1 MKNLAQ
7 SCFENA
13 ALRQELLANIYAM
26 LKLLA
31 HRDQFVL
38 QSQGNE
44 NPEKESQKL
53 IAETQGSSE
62 VPDYSL
68 NSKSICG
75 TA

>member
-1 MKNLAQ
+1 
-7 SCFENA
+7 
-13 ALRQELLANIYAM
+13 M